1 MQRNPASAIWIV
13 LVAAVAGCASPNP
26 PQPAAPATTQSTSQ
40 APTYAG
46 GDGSSLEHAVVINGA
61 KGESDGVQAE
71 YVWLRR
77 HYPTHRLL
85 RQAVKSVGG
94 RMYDQMDMATPE
106 GERSVFFD
114 ITAFYGK

>member
-1 MQRNPASAIWIV
+1 MV
-13 LVAAVAGCASPNP
+13 LVAALVGCANP
-26 PQPAAPATTQSTSQ
+26 RPQQPDTPARVQSTSR

-94 RMYDQMDMATPE
+94 RMYDQMDLATPE
-106 GERSVFFD
+106 GERSAFFD